1 MAGAARP
8 LAVFFDLDGTL
19 ADTAADLGAV
29 LNRLRSEAGQAP
41 LPAATIRP
49 HVSKGVRGLL
59 GIGFALEPG
68 DDGYAELHQRFL
80 AYYGDSLCV
89 ATTLFEG
96 VPGLLASLEAEG
108 IKWGVVTNKTSRYT
122 LPVMATLG
130 LGRRAACIVSGDSSP
145 RPKPAADP
153 LLLACTLA
161 GALPARCLYVG
172 DDLRDMQAARAAGM
186 GAIAAAWGY
195 LGDGLPLD
203 AWGADAI
210 IQSPGEL
217 TGLLR

>member
-1 MAGAARP
+1 MID
-8 LAVFFDLDGTL
+8 AVLFDLDGTL

-89 ATTLFEG
+89 ATSLFEG

-122 LPVMATLG
+122 LPVMAALG

-153 LLLACTLA
+153 LLLASTLA

-210 IQSPGEL
+210 IQSPGDL

>member
-1 MAGAARP
+1 MID
-8 LAVFFDLDGTL
+8 AVLFDLDGTL
-19 ADTAADLGAV
+19 ADTSADLGAV
-29 LNRLRSEAGQAP
+29 LNRLRAEAGQAP

-96 VPGLLASLEAEG
+96 VLGLLASLEAEG

-122 LPVMATLG
+122 LPVMAALG

-153 LLLACTLA
+153 LLLASTLA

>member
-1 MAGAARP
+1 MID
-8 LAVFFDLDGTL
+8 AVLFDLDGTL

-59 GIGFALEPG
+59 GIGFALAPG

-96 VPGLLASLEAEG
+96 VLGLLASLEAEG

-122 LPVMATLG
+122 LPVMAALG

>member
-1 MAGAARP
+1 MID
-8 LAVFFDLDGTL
+8 AVLFDLDGTL

-122 LPVMATLG
+122 LPVMAALG

-153 LLLACTLA
+153 LLLASTLA

-186 GAIAAAWGY
+186 GAIAVAWGY

>member
-1 MAGAARP
+1 MID
-8 LAVFFDLDGTL
+8 AVLFDLDGTL

-108 IKWGVVTNKTSRYT
+108 IKWGVVTNKPSRYT

>member
-1 MAGAARP
+1 MID
-8 LAVFFDLDGTL
+8 AVLFDLDGTL

-96 VPGLLASLEAEG
+96 VLGLLASLEAEG

-153 LLLACTLA
+153 LLLASTLA

>member
-1 MAGAARP
+1 MID
-8 LAVFFDLDGTL
+8 AVLFDLDGTL

-89 ATTLFEG
+89 ATSLFEG

>member
-1 MAGAARP
+1 MID
-8 LAVFFDLDGTL
+8 AVLFDLDGTL

-59 GIGFALEPG
+59 GIGFALAPG

-96 VPGLLASLEAEG
+96 VLGLLASLEAEG

-122 LPVMATLG
+122 LPVMAALG
-130 LGRRAACIVSGDSSP
+130 LERRAACIVSGDSAP

-153 LLLACTLA
+153 LLLASTLA

>member
-1 MAGAARP
+1 MID
-8 LAVFFDLDGTL
+8 AVLFDLDGTL

-122 LPVMATLG
+122 LPVMAALG

>member
-1 MAGAARP
+1 MID
-8 LAVFFDLDGTL
+8 AVLFDLDGTL

-29 LNRLRSEAGQAP
+29 LNRLRTEAGQAP

-59 GIGFALEPG
+59 GIGFALVPG

>member
-1 MAGAARP
+1 MID
-8 LAVFFDLDGTL
+8 AVLFDLDGTL

-59 GIGFALEPG
+59 GIGFALVPG
-68 DDGYAELHQRFL
+68 DDGYAEFHRRFL

-89 ATTLFEG
+89 ATTLFAG

-122 LPVMATLG
+122 LPVMAALG

-161 GALPARCLYVG
+161 GTLPACCLYVG

-195 LGDGLPLD
+195 LGDDLPLES
-203 AWGADAI
+203 WGADAI
-210 IQSPGEL
+210 IHSPGEL

>member
-1 MAGAARP
+1 MID
-8 LAVFFDLDGTL
+8 AVLFDLDGTL

-122 LPVMATLG
+122 LPVMAALG

-153 LLLACTLA
+153 LLLASTLA

>member
-1 MAGAARP
+1 MID
-8 LAVFFDLDGTL
+8 AVLFDLDGTL
-19 ADTAADLGAV
+19 ADTSADLGAV

-59 GIGFALEPG
+59 GIGFALVPG
-68 DDGYAELHQRFL
+68 DDGYVELHQRFL

-96 VPGLLASLEAEG
+96 VLGLLASLEAEG

-122 LPVMATLG
+122 LPVMAALG

-153 LLLACTLA
+153 LLLASTLA

>member
-1 MAGAARP
+1 MID
-8 LAVFFDLDGTL
+8 AVLFDLDGTL

-59 GIGFALEPG
+59 GIGFALVPG
-68 DDGYAELHQRFL
+68 DDGYVELHQRFL

-89 ATTLFEG
+89 ATTLFAG

-122 LPVMATLG
+122 LPVMEALG

-153 LLLACTLA
+153 LLLASTLA

-195 LGDGLPLD
+195 LGDGLPLE
-203 AWGADAI
+203 ALGADAI

>member
-1 MAGAARP
+1 MID
-8 LAVFFDLDGTL
+8 AVLFDLDGTL

-59 GIGFALEPG
+59 GIGFALAPG

>member
-1 MAGAARP
+1 MID
-8 LAVFFDLDGTL
+8 AVLFDLDGTL
-19 ADTAADLGAV
+19 ADTSADLGAV
-29 LNRLRSEAGQAP
+29 LNRLRAEAGQAP

-59 GIGFALEPG
+59 GIGFALVPG
-68 DDGYAELHQRFL
+68 DDGYVELHQRFL

-96 VPGLLASLEAEG
+96 VLGLLASLEAEG

-122 LPVMATLG
+122 LPVMAALG

-153 LLLACTLA
+153 LLLASTLA